1 MKSNKTITI
10 ALASILVA
18 STAIPATALAQY
30 RRAPAPAQA
39 PAQTYEQWQDQQEDY
54 RREQQEYEAARREW
68 QQREAAYQQRQ
79 AAYQQRRS
87 DYEQRRAQWER
98 DRADFDRRNG
108 NGAYIRRY
116 GEWRYDPDGRT
127 GGGYGNDRDGYGNDR
142 DGRDYY
148 ADWRDDRCE
157 RREDRSKV
165 VGGLI
170 GALAGAAIGNN
181 VAATNSQT
189 EGTVLGA
196 LVGGAIGANIGEK
209 AADCDDDGYYY
220 TYAQTYDY
228 REPRTYR
235 SGQRSGRYDRS
246 WYINNRCRLAVAPTE
261 YGGRSDYRYVR
272 VCPDRRGRY
281 RITG

>member
-30 RRAPAPAQA
+30 RRSDQPPA
-39 PAQTYEQWQDQQEDY
+39 PAQTYEQWLDQQEDY

-68 QQREAAYQQRQ
+68 QQRETAYQQRQ
-79 AAYQQRRS
+79 ASYQARRA
-87 DYEQRRAQWER
+87 DYDRRRAQWER
-98 DRADFDRRNG
+98 DRADYDRRYG
-108 NGAYIRRY
+108 YGAYVRRY
-116 GEWRYDPDGRT
+116 GEWRYDPDGR
-127 GGGYGNDRDGYGNDR
+127 YVDNRYDRDDR
-142 DGRDYY
+142 RGGRDYY
-148 ADWRDDRCE
+148 ADYRDENCERRDDRN
-157 RREDRSKV
+157 KL

-196 LVGGAIGANIGEK
+196 LVGGAVGANIGDK
-209 AADCDDDGYYY
+209 AADCDDEGYYY

-228 REPRTYR
+228 REPRYAR
-235 SGQRSGRYDRS
+235 GERSGRYDRS
-246 WYINNRCRLAVAPTE
+246 WYINNRCRLAIAPTE